1 MSKYLSNSSGLTLLE
16 LLASLLLY
24 TTITIFSFS
33 LITKGIEHY
42 ENIKVSNAMRD
53 EADFLIATLT
63 KEIYTTKE
71 TQIESLPDKVSN
83 KNYFLIKKDNSPPRK
98 SGFENN
104 QIVIEDSY
112 IRPENKYISI
122 SSKSYIQKTDN
133 SLYKVILVLTNKKN
147 NQEKVFETQVKTI
160 NDREEE

>member
-24 TTITIFSFS
+24 TTIAIFSFS

-83 KNYFLIKKDNSPPRK
+83 KNYFLIKKDNAPPRK

-147 NQEKVFETQVKTI
+147 NQEKMFETQVKTI